1 MKPYRSIIL
10 VALVLALVQTACSLP
25 AANTPTEMPEII
37 ISTPTSPPV
46 VTATQDSSSSA
57 ATATIPPVVT
67 ATPNPDQPTRTAAP
81 TQTESASTD
90 SGQSCTYLAAFVAD
104 VTIPDNSQISPGA
117 SFTKT
122 WRVRNDGT
130 CTWGPDKALHALAFT
145 GGSKLGAPDQVSLPG
160 AVQPGQMIDISVNMV
175 APAEAGTYTSEWKFL
190 VKSGSS
196 NQYVGLGAAKTYPLF
211 AKIKVGAVP
220 TPIASTRINFASG
233 ATTAA
238 VDGQVSAGATK
249 SFILSAQK
257 DQLLMASF
265 TSAASDL
272 RMRILQASNQAEVV
286 QVTGAIAQ
294 AFLPANGDYLIQI
307 IGGSQDASF
316 TLSVTIPQR
325 IKFASGAVSASVDGK
340 ISNHNQVAYLLRA
353 MKGQT
358 MTAAITSNSEL
369 ALTIYGLDDGQPLV
383 RSQAGVS
390 TWTGTLPATQD
401 YVIMVVPA
409 VDSATFTLTT
419 TVK

>member
-25 AANTPTEMPEII
+25 AANTPTETPEII
-37 ISTPTSPPV
+37 NNSPTSPPA
-46 VTATQDSSSSA
+46 VTATQESSA
-57 ATATIPPVVT
+57 TETIPPVVT
-67 ATPNPDQPTRTAAP
+67 ATLNPDQPTETPAP
-81 TQTESASTD
+81 TQAESASND
-90 SGQSCTYLAAFVAD
+90 FGQSCTYQAAFVAD
-104 VTIPDNSQISPGA
+104 VTIPDNSQVSPGA

-122 WRVRNDGT
+122 WRIRNDGS
-130 CTWGPDKALHALAFT
+130 CTWGPSQALHALAFT

-160 AVQPGQMIDISVNMV
+160 TVQPGQMIDISVNMV
-175 APAEAGTYTSEWKFL
+175 APAAAGTYTSEWKLL
-190 VKSGSS
+190 VNSGSAG
-196 NQYVGLGAAKTYPLF
+196 QYVGLGAAQTHPLF
-211 AKIKVGAVP
+211 AKIKVGTPPTAVS
-220 TPIASTRINFASG
+220 STRINFASG

-249 SFILSAQK
+249 NYVISAQK

-272 RMRILQASNQAEVV
+272 RMRILRASNQAEVV
-286 QVTGAIAQ
+286 KVTGTSAQ
-294 AFLPANGDYLIQI
+294 TFLPANGDYLVQVV
-307 IGGSQDASF
+307 GGSQDASF

-325 IKFASGAVSASVDGK
+325 ITFASGAVSASVDGK

-358 MTAAITSNSEL
+358 MTATITSNSEL

-383 RSQAGVS
+383 RSHMGVS

-401 YVIMVVPA
+401 YMIMVVPA
-409 VDSATFTLTT
+409 VDSASYTLTT